1 MKAVIATQYGAPEV
15 LKINDIK
22 KPDPKDN
29 EVLVK
34 VMATSVTSGDVR
46 IRSLEVPKGFKTL
59 TKIMFG
65 FSKPKVIGLDFAGI
79 VEKVGN
85 QVTEFKVG
93 DKVFGSRFG
102 ANAEYICIKEK
113 AAISL
118 MPENLSFE
126 ESASLPFG
134 FSAAIYFLKKRAKV
148 SEDQKVLIYGAS
160 GSVGIA
166 SVQLAK
172 YLKAE
177 VTGVCSSKNIELAKS
192 MGAHKLIDY
201 TKTDFRN
208 SEEKYDL
215 VFDTIGKS
223 TFDDCKHLLS
233 KNGKYAQAVASLPDY
248 LKYMFNKSSIVGTAS
263 DKKENLIFIKTL
275 AEAKQIKPVIDKV
288 YKLDQIVEAHRYVEG
303 GHKVGNIVIII

>member
-248 LKYMFNKSSIVGTAS
+248 LKYMLNKSSIVGTAS